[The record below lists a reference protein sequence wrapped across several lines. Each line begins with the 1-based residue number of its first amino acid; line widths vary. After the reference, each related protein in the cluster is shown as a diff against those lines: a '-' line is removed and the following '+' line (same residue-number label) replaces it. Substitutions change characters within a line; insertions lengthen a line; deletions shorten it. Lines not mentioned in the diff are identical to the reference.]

1 MREKRGKR
9 WMLPRRLLSL
19 SLAVALAVTATSQ
32 VSPARRVK
40 AEAALSNPR
49 MVADASMVSGGVV
62 TWDCVWFGNYPQNRV
77 DSVAEQPLWYA
88 LEHAKGWDANND
100 IVLDGVKYR
109 RTGSSTSYSYY
120 IYEPIKWRVL
130 NIEGNRALLLSDAV
144 LDFKEYNKYRRS
156 IITWKKSAARSWLN
170 GYSSGSNTDG
180 VDYSRD
186 NFIDT
191 AFTATEQS
199 AICNTNCLNDGRD
212 DTCDKLFF
220 LSTSE
225 AVSEKHGYLK
235 CGWRITDCRSMYARS
250 KYTKGVVAGG
260 GIGYIGYTSSWW
272 LRTPGFLSYSAYVLP
287 GNENFSYLN
296 GDAEEKAHVRPALTL
311 DLSSNLYSYAGTVSS
326 AGESNSVDAEI
337 TGSAPA
343 VPKEATAEEIVQ
355 KMNLSKLINNVSL
368 PSEKIEGPSVTIA
381 GKQFS
386 LFSVDGSL
394 NLKIGENVQAKVDT
408 DKKQVQVLIG
418 FDKFDGS
425 AKIEAGENSSAYW
438 SESYRQVKELY
449 TGVTGKKVDST
460 ALWNKFSKLRGKLK
474 KVDGSI
480 GVSASA
486 SVAGYIEFNYASG
499 EMKFAEG
506 GVILEA
512 ALGTE
517 QTYHLPPFPAV
528 YITFGLHADFNGTV
542 KLVRNGVMNYSP
554 SMSAG
559 VGLDASIGAGVGSN
573 KLKTYAE
580 IGLQGKLDLN
590 VKLPAATLSEALKV
604 GLSAY
609 VYMESKVFGF
619 DGPSYG
625 PEQFANVQLYPRQAK
640 SRSIFGGAD
649 VAEFDWE
656 NASLSARDYLSDGKA
671 VKSRA
676 VADSRT
682 FERENLYPY
691 NAPQLAGLKD
701 GKKLLVWIDDL
712 GTKDGIN
719 KTSLMYSVYD
729 GQTWSSPQELAG
741 TGGANDYP
749 AVYSDGEKAW
759 VVWQKAGEMPGDATL
774 PELLSGVDLYLAVWE
789 NGAFGDAVQLTSENN
804 AYEMLQCVAAQDG
817 RIGIAWVENSEN
829 DPFQSAGTN
838 TIKMKEYIDGGW
850 QERTLASG
858 LDSAANLNLAYSNGE
873 PILAYEAGEDETSS
887 VYLVQG
893 GRTKQFEGSHAE
905 LENGVLYFNSEDGLT
920 AYDIAARFREELFAE
935 EMGDF
940 TVLDDG
946 ASKAIVTTAYDGF
959 RSELR
964 AYLFDGETGTWSEGV
979 TLTDEGKYIRD
990 YSLAADESGK
1000 LSAAVNFVEIQEDAE
1015 SIYGAA
1021 SLCVTDFGE
1030 SEDLSVGGIS
1040 YEEALVSPGGVLP
1053 LDVAVTNH
1061 GMQAVSEVQVEIL
1074 DEAGRQVQ
1082 SGSVPCELA
1091 PGETADISYPYRL
1104 PLELSRHRIVL
1115 NAWTENE
1122 TKRGDNRAETEI
1134 GYADLAVMELRLSSG
1149 DAGTCLKGQIRNQG
1163 YENAEETVVTVYES
1177 GKDGSVIGSVQLG
1190 TVAGQGSAEFEL
1202 LIPEV
1207 YLRMHPDISG
1217 NVLHISVE
1225 SQAEELNYANN
1236 AEQYLVQ
1243 SAEDAPFLL
1252 NKQELR
1258 MTAGD
1263 TETLEISC
1271 FRDIALAEKAVRWQS
1286 SDEEVVRVE
1295 DGTLTA
1301 AAGGTAV
1308 VTARIEEKEASCR
1321 VQVSAGEA
1329 VAGVCLEET
1338 TIRVRVGESRKLTAS
1353 VLPENAADKRLAW
1366 ESSDRT
1372 VAEVDADGNVRG
1384 VSVGTALVTVR
1395 SEDGNRTA
1403 LCQATVLQAE
1413 NQKYTA
1419 AFSGGENTSGKR
1431 PASLI
1436 REAGALITLPEN
1448 TYRKAGLFFAGWSD
1462 GENTYQEGASYRM
1475 PYRDV
1480 EFTALWSEEAA
1491 PEYTITA
1498 SADVGGSITPEG
1510 EVSVRQGRSQAF
1522 SIRAEEGYTIGDVQ
1536 VDGKSV
1542 GSVAEYTFEEVS
1554 ENHTIQASFNRIPAV
1569 KVQGITLNESEY
1581 TLNVGE
1587 TVQLTASVFPGNAG
1601 DRSVSWKSEHE
1612 EIANVKNGMV
1622 TAVSPGDTV
1631 ITAESVDGSEVSASC
1646 TVHVAAEP
1654 DKTQPENPDKDQ
1666 PQNPGG
1672 NQTEA
1677 PDKNQPAKP
1686 NPSDDQKPDS
1696 RLKEGSILTDSRTS
1710 AVCRITRLSPG
1721 EAEYIGCAKK
1731 KAAVTVPD
1739 SVTADGR
1746 RFAVTGIAKS
1756 ALKGNKKLKSVVVG
1770 KNVKTIGEK
1779 AFYGCKSLK
1788 KLTIKSKVLKKVGKN
1803 VFKGIHVKARIKVPK
1818 AKLKAYKKLL
1828 KKKGQ
1833 GRNVKIGR

>member
-1 MREKRGKR
+1 
-9 WMLPRRLLSL
+9 MLPRRLLSL

-873 PILAYEAGEDETSS
+873 PILAY
-887 VYLVQG
+887 
-893 GRTKQFEGSHAE
+893 
-905 LENGVLYFNSEDGLT
+905 
-920 AYDIAARFREELFAE
+920 
-935 EMGDF
+935 
-940 TVLDDG
+940 
-946 ASKAIVTTAYDGF
+946 
-959 RSELR
+959 
-964 AYLFDGETGTWSEGV
+964 
-979 TLTDEGKYIRD
+979 
-990 YSLAADESGK
+990 
-1000 LSAAVNFVEIQEDAE
+1000 
-1015 SIYGAA
+1015 
-1021 SLCVTDFGE
+1021 
-1030 SEDLSVGGIS
+1030 
-1040 YEEALVSPGGVLP
+1040 
-1053 LDVAVTNH
+1053 
-1061 GMQAVSEVQVEIL
+1061 
-1074 DEAGRQVQ
+1074 
-1082 SGSVPCELA
+1082 
-1091 PGETADISYPYRL
+1091 
-1104 PLELSRHRIVL
+1104 
-1115 NAWTENE
+1115 
-1122 TKRGDNRAETEI
+1122 
-1134 GYADLAVMELRLSSG
+1134 
-1149 DAGTCLKGQIRNQG
+1149 
-1163 YENAEETVVTVYES
+1163 
-1177 GKDGSVIGSVQLG
+1177 
-1190 TVAGQGSAEFEL
+1190 
-1202 LIPEV
+1202 
-1207 YLRMHPDISG
+1207 
-1217 NVLHISVE
+1217 
-1225 SQAEELNYANN
+1225 
-1236 AEQYLVQ
+1236 
-1243 SAEDAPFLL
+1243 
-1252 NKQELR
+1252 
-1258 MTAGD
+1258 
-1263 TETLEISC
+1263 
-1271 FRDIALAEKAVRWQS
+1271 
-1286 SDEEVVRVE
+1286 
-1295 DGTLTA
+1295 
-1301 AAGGTAV
+1301 
-1308 VTARIEEKEASCR
+1308 
-1321 VQVSAGEA
+1321 
-1329 VAGVCLEET
+1329 
-1338 TIRVRVGESRKLTAS
+1338 
-1353 VLPENAADKRLAW
+1353 
-1366 ESSDRT
+1366 
-1372 VAEVDADGNVRG
+1372 
-1384 VSVGTALVTVR
+1384 
-1395 SEDGNRTA
+1395 
-1403 LCQATVLQAE
+1403 
-1413 NQKYTA
+1413 
-1419 AFSGGENTSGKR
+1419 
-1431 PASLI
+1431 
-1436 REAGALITLPEN
+1436 
-1448 TYRKAGLFFAGWSD
+1448 
-1462 GENTYQEGASYRM
+1462 
-1475 PYRDV
+1475 
-1480 EFTALWSEEAA
+1480 
-1491 PEYTITA
+1491 
-1498 SADVGGSITPEG
+1498 
-1510 EVSVRQGRSQAF
+1510 
-1522 SIRAEEGYTIGDVQ
+1522 
-1536 VDGKSV
+1536 
-1542 GSVAEYTFEEVS
+1542 
-1554 ENHTIQASFNRIPAV
+1554 
-1569 KVQGITLNESEY
+1569 
-1581 TLNVGE
+1581 
-1587 TVQLTASVFPGNAG
+1587 
-1601 DRSVSWKSEHE
+1601 
-1612 EIANVKNGMV
+1612 
-1622 TAVSPGDTV
+1622 
-1631 ITAESVDGSEVSASC
+1631 
-1646 TVHVAAEP
+1646 
-1654 DKTQPENPDKDQ
+1654 
-1666 PQNPGG
+1666 
-1672 NQTEA
+1672 
-1677 PDKNQPAKP
+1677 
-1686 NPSDDQKPDS
+1686 
-1696 RLKEGSILTDSRTS
+1696 
-1710 AVCRITRLSPG
+1710 
-1721 EAEYIGCAKK
+1721 
-1731 KAAVTVPD
+1731 
-1739 SVTADGR
+1739 
-1746 RFAVTGIAKS
+1746 
-1756 ALKGNKKLKSVVVG
+1756 
-1770 KNVKTIGEK
+1770 
-1779 AFYGCKSLK
+1779 
-1788 KLTIKSKVLKKVGKN
+1788 
-1803 VFKGIHVKARIKVPK
+1803 
-1818 AKLKAYKKLL
+1818 
-1828 KKKGQ
+1828 
-1833 GRNVKIGR
+1833 